1 MNSIWM
7 LAAANPAAES
17 AQQTTITMEPAEK
30 SSETGTVQK
39 STEAPSETPTNSQKT
54 QGNPLLSMLPF
65 LIIIVVMYLLLFRG
79 PRKKQQEHQKMV
91 SSLKKNDRV
100 RTIGGIFGTVV
111 DVRQDDIVLK
121 IDESNNT
128 KIHILPSAVGTVLS
142 DEKK

>member
-1 MNSIWM
+1 MNSIWI
-7 LAAANPAAES
+7 LAGAEPAQNS
-17 AQQTTITMEPAEK
+17 SDVITMEPADQQQQQ
-30 SSETGTVQK
+30 STTAQDGANGTAEP
-39 STEAPSETPTNSQKT
+39 TETPEKT
-54 QGNPLLSMLPF
+54 PVNPLMQLLPF
-65 LIIIVVMYLLLFRG
+65 ILIFIVMYLLLFRG

-128 KIHILPSAVGTVLS
+128 KIHIIPSAIGTVLT
-142 DEKK
+142 DEKN